1 MKRKVIFS
9 VIMMVAFLCVSF
21 QEASAKKIVIKF
33 SFVTAPTS
41 AKGMSAQKFK
51 DLAEK
56 YTDGAVDVQLFP
68 TGQLYPDD
76 TKAIQALRSGA
87 IQMICPSTAKYTGLF
102 PQFQIF
108 DLPYLFLSTDMMEE
122 AMKSPDIGGKLMVKL
137 KDKGMLG
144 LAVWANAFREVGNN
158 VRPIR
163 SLEDFK
169 GIKIRVQ
176 QSKPFIE
183 MFKFVGANPIA
194 MPWGEVHTALEQG
207 TIDGI
212 EPTFNAW
219 ESQKLHELVKYMT
232 ETRHTFT
239 GYFVATN
246 DKFWEG
252 LPDDVRTQLNK
263 ALDEV
268 TRWQWDFSKEWDK
281 KALEKIK
288 ASGMVEV
295 YHPTKEQ
302 YAEWGKKFRPVT
314 MKFADAVGEDILDA
328 VYSLQEKYK

>member
-1 MKRKVIFS
+1 MKRTIFTIL
-9 VIMMVAFLCVSF
+9 VVLAFLCMSVQGAF
-21 QEASAKKIVIKF
+21 AKKIIIKF

-41 AKGMSAQKFK
+41 VKGMSAQKFK
-51 DLAEK
+51 ELAEK
-56 YTDGAVDVQLFP
+56 YTNGAVEVQLFP

-76 TKAIQALRSGA
+76 TKAIQALRSNA

-108 DLPYLFLSTDMMEE
+108 DLPYLFLSTDMMQE
-122 AMKSPDIGGKLMVKL
+122 AMTSPEIGHKLFVML

-144 LAVWANAFREVGNN
+144 LAVWANAFRQVGNN
-158 VRPIR
+158 LRPVK
-163 SLEDFK
+163 SLEDYK

-176 QSKPFIE
+176 KSKPFIE

-194 MPWGEVHTALEQG
+194 MPWGEVHTALEQK
-207 TIDGI
+207 TIDSI

-239 GYFVATN
+239 GYFLATN
-246 DKFWEG
+246 AKFWEG
-252 LPDDVRTQLNK
+252 LPDDIRGQLKK
-263 ALDEV
+263 AMDEV
-268 TRWQWDFSKEWDK
+268 TRWQWDFSKDWDK

-288 ASGMVEV
+288 ASGYVEV
-295 YHPTKEQ
+295 YHPTAAQ
-302 YAEWGKKFRPVT
+302 YAEWGKKFKPVT
-314 MKFADAVGEDILDA
+314 MKFADAVGRDLLDA
-328 VYSLQEKYK
+328 VYKMQDKYK